1 MTDLALKS
9 LLALQI
15 AAAGR
20 LAPFSRRKHIR
31 PNLASFYFLEG
42 GQF

>member
-1 MTDLALKS
+1 MTGLALKS

-31 PNLASFYFLEG
+31 PQPRKLLFLEG